1 MQFWIPVVVHAGMI
15 VRRAVVSC
23 SGEEPPPAQPP
34 PSPPKGALLRT
45 EVLLGPECGNMS
57 ADVLPQL
64 KLEQSWKP
72 GRFMRDIT
80 HPASL
85 VLQLPIERCCSVPS
99 WRIAC

>member
-1 MQFWIPVVVHAGMI
+1 M
-15 VRRAVVSC
+15 SC
-23 SGEEPPPAQPP
+23 LGEEPPPAQPP
-34 PSPPKGALLRT
+34 PSPPKGVLLRT
-45 EVLLGPECGNMS
+45 EVLLGQECGNMS

-85 VLQLPIERCCSVPS
+85 VLQLPIERCCSTPS
-99 WRIAC
+99 